1 MTVSVGR
8 RFFYSGSF
16 VPFFLVFNLNF
27 FPLRKTKRKEVK
39 KEMLQNPQKKLEK
52 IRKELMEC
60 LRETFPTKEFS
71 ATIMMAMVRLHM
83 IEAGIRETQ
92 NLEERRRLI
101 DEFNNKRKAIERGI
115 RLLWQSSGRHVK
127 DSEERIRRAM
137 S

>member
-1 MTVSVGR
+1 
-8 RFFYSGSF
+8 
-16 VPFFLVFNLNF
+16 
-27 FPLRKTKRKEVK
+27 
-39 KEMLQNPQKKLEK
+39 MLQNPQKKLEK